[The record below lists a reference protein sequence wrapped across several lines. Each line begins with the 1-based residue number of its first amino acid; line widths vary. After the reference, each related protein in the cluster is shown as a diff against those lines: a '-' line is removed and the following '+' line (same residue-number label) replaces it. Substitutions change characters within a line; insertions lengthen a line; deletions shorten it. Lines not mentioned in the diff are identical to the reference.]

1 MEVGRSLEL
10 PGQQPNLFV
19 KLQVSETLFQKVE
32 WEAAETTLWLKHLL
46 GKEKGQRFP
55 NLCKCWV
62 AMTACMQFQPWRQRR
77 GFCHSRLVRQINHV
91 DEVCAWPC
99 LKRQGRRA
107 VKEDLLNLHLCP
119 STWEHAFIHTHIY
132 HIYMHMKIRNIK
144 PTSTKSKWTVSE
156 DWHRAYLLIDTC
168 LYI

>member
-10 PGQQPNLFV
+10 PDQQLHLFV

-32 WEAAETTLWLKHLL
+32 WGAAEMTLWLKHLL
-46 GKEKGQRFP
+46 GKEKGQSFP

-62 AMTACMQFQPWRQRR
+62 AMTACLQFQPWRQRR
-77 GFCHSRLVRQINHV
+77 GFCQSRLVNHV

-107 VKEDLLNLHLCP
+107 MKEDLLNLHLCP
-119 STWEHAFIHTHIY
+119 STY
-132 HIYMHMKIRNIK
+132 MYMKYMHMKIRNVK
-144 PTSTKSKWTVSE
+144 PTTRKSKWTVSE

-168 LYI
+168 FYI